1 MNAFIVISHNIIAH
15 RVTVKLLLI
24 VYEHYLYHTIQ
35 KKVHDHLISKKKWL
49 ISKQKWLSTLNNSEY
64 FLLYYGFRVSNKS
77 TIKLVLRLSSG
88 RSAQL

>member
-1 MNAFIVISHNIIAH
+1 MHVVISHNIIAH

-24 VYEHYLYHTIQ
+24 VYANYLYHTIQ

-64 FLLYYGFRVSNKS
+64 TLLTLLLF
-77 TIKLVLRLSSG
+77 
-88 RSAQL
+88 